1 MNLIRTKSYFGQPFI
16 FNDLSNFGG
25 KSALFGHLD
34 KVNKGSKLCS
44 NITIKYL
51 SRIWNAVFRRH
62 LNMLKCILQSVE
74 LDSNESEA

>member
-34 KVNKGSKLCS
+34 KVNKGFKIVIIFISVNNCD
-44 NITIKYL
+44 
-51 SRIWNAVFRRH
+51 RI
-62 LNMLKCILQSVE
+62 LLKTSVE
-74 LDSNESEA
+74 FEMLFLEDI